1 MIQDKLSMF
10 SEGQAV
16 TASALSETIL
26 DLHAHG
32 DDVQRALTLFVQAR
46 ETVTSGTSAS
56 TVGFELWTSDALDG
70 TGAALDAGEKIWA
83 SGLIVKTDLING
95 TFAVKQP
102 LPSGIKRYL
111 QLKYV
116 VSATLTA
123 GTFDAGLAWGIDLP

>member
-16 TASALSETIL
+16 TVSALSENIL

-32 DDVQRALTLFVQAR
+32 DDVQRELTLFAQVR

-83 SGLIVKTDLING
+83 SELIVKTDLLDG